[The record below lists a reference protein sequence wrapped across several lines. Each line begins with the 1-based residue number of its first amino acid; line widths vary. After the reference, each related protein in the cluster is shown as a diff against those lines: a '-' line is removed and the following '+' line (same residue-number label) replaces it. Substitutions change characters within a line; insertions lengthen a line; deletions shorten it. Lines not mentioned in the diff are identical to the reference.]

1 MVDLLIENG
10 IVVTLDDRNT
20 VLTDGAIAVEGNRIV
35 AVGATSEVSRDHKAD
50 RVIDARGSAV
60 LPGIV
65 NVHTHIAA
73 PVFRAYIEDKA
84 GALYNIAFP
93 VEELLSADDIYVLS
107 LLGSLEVIRFGSTCI
122 NDIYHHALATAKAVE
137 EVGLRAVLAN
147 KVFDIKLSEIG
158 QGIYRHVPE
167 EGEKRMA
174 ANVHLIEDWHG
185 RANGRITCRIG
196 THAADTCTPALLKR
210 GRELADEYEVG
221 LHIHTAQ
228 SEVEVAHIRETFG
241 KPGSVEFLYD
251 LGFLGPDVIAVHCTY
266 VTEEGIRL
274 MAKTGTTYALC
285 PSRFLRR
292 GGSRPFKPL
301 LEMLNAGVTTGLGTD
316 WIRMDPWERMRSAIS
331 IGGLSLTPHDV
342 LRMATLG
349 SARVLGLDD
358 EIGSLEVGKKAD
370 VILINMRQPHLVP
383 VYKDGLVTELV
394 NHVNGND
401 VETVIID
408 GQVIMEGNEF
418 ETVDEQAIL
427 QEAQRVCDSVREQA
441 ASRLGL

>member
-1 MVDLLIENG
+1 
-10 IVVTLDDRNT
+10 
-20 VLTDGAIAVEGNRIV
+20 
-35 AVGATSEVSRDHKAD
+35 
-50 RVIDARGSAV
+50 
-60 LPGIV
+60 
-65 NVHTHIAA
+65 
-73 PVFRAYIEDKA
+73 
-84 GALYNIAFP
+84 
-93 VEELLSADDIYVLS
+93 
-107 LLGSLEVIRFGSTCI
+107 
-122 NDIYHHALATAKAVE
+122 
-137 EVGLRAVLAN
+137 
-147 KVFDIKLSEIG
+147 
-158 QGIYRHVPE
+158 
-167 EGEKRMA
+167 
-174 ANVHLIEDWHG
+174 
-185 RANGRITCRIG
+185 
-196 THAADTCTPALLKR
+196 
-210 GRELADEYEVG
+210 
-221 LHIHTAQ
+221 
-228 SEVEVAHIRETFG
+228 
-241 KPGSVEFLYD
+241 
-251 LGFLGPDVIAVHCTY
+251 
-266 VTEEGIRL
+266 
-274 MAKTGTTYALC
+274 
-285 PSRFLRR
+285 
-292 GGSRPFKPL
+292 
-301 LEMLNAGVTTGLGTD
+301 MLNAGVTTGLGTD